1 MRPGCCSAIPSVS
14 ATLTVSGHQDSV
26 QLQFMRRLE
35 WADGGHA
42 RPVVMEQYPARL
54 DPDHLQGKLDAIA
67 ERRARSEITLSRRFG
82 PTDADRAWSQQN
94 CVRRQSTGASSPSDL
109 ESRPTFLVASH
120 NRVYEDFVEEPPKL
134 RAATTPT
141 RQRHRGRRSQVQETQ
156 VHLGGAAGSVSAST
170 RGHDICNFYGNDLED
185 SVRQEVSVAGSDWH
199 ESCRTLPTRGEKRRA
214 RIKTPLVVYDVA
226 KGAKVAAASA
236 QFLRP
241 HTRAALE
248 LTQISSHALRNDWY
262 LTYTRTHS

>member
-1 MRPGCCSAIPSVS
+1 MPSVS
-14 ATLTVSGHQDSV
+14 VTDHTQDLS
-26 QLQFMRRLE
+26 LRKGRRE
-35 WADGGHA
+35 GSHE
-42 RPVVMEQYPARL
+42 VMELKQYAARL

-67 ERRARSEITLSRRFG
+67 ERRARSEVTLTRRFG
-82 PTDADRAWSQQN
+82 PTAADRAWSQQN
-94 CVRRQSTGASSPSDL
+94 CVRRGQSTGASSPSDL

-120 NRVYEDFVEEPPKL
+120 KRVYEDFVDGPPKL

-141 RQRHRGRRSQVQETQ
+141 RQRHRGRRSQVKQTQ
-156 VHLGGAAGSVSAST
+156 VHLGGTAGSVSART
-170 RGHDICNFYGNDLED
+170 RGHDIFTFRDNDLED
-185 SVRQEVSVAGSDWH
+185 SVRQEISVAGSDWY
-199 ESCRTLPTRGEKRRA
+199 ERGRTLPTRGEKRRA